1 MSDILEELFLFKQLD
16 AIRILESHD
25 LQKEI
30 IETHKNVIIL
40 QISWKNTDFLILDW
54 VVLFPVDQ
62 KDDP

>member
-1 MSDILEELFLFKQLD
+1 MSDVLEELFLFKQLD

-40 QISWKNTDFLILDW
+40 QISWKNTDFVILDW

>member
-1 MSDILEELFLFKQLD
+1 MSNILEELFLFKQLD
-16 AIRILESHD
+16 AIRVLESHD

-30 IETHKNVIIL
+30 IKTHKNVIIL

>member
-1 MSDILEELFLFKQLD
+1 MSNILEELFLFKQLD
-16 AIRILESHD
+16 AIRVLESHD

-30 IETHKNVIIL
+30 IKTHKNVIIL
-40 QISWKNTDFLILDW
+40 QISWKNTDFVILDW

>member
-30 IETHKNVIIL
+30 IKTHKNVIIL

>member
-1 MSDILEELFLFKQLD
+1 MSNVLEELFLFKQLD

-40 QISWKNTDFLILDW
+40 QISWKNTDFVILDW
-54 VVLFPVDQ
+54 VVLFSVDQ